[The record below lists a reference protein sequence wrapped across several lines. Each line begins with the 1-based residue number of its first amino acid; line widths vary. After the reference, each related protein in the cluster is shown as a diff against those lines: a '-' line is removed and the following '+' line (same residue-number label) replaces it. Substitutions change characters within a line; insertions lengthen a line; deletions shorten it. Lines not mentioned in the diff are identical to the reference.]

1 MADTVPGN
9 QPAGIFILTE
19 AIMTR
24 ISTKVNQIIPC
35 GWKAS
40 LTGHL
45 FVEMVTLASG
55 DQGAGFTTPWLQ
67 LRTR

>member
-35 GWKAS
+35 G
-40 LTGHL
+40 
-45 FVEMVTLASG
+45 
-55 DQGAGFTTPWLQ
+55 
-67 LRTR
+67 